1 METNY
6 HRLPDYRPTVDFT
19 IEHPYDHTKDYTA
32 TNVVIR
38 TQGTSTLVYPV
49 KNYRLTLPVGAS
61 YAIDAS
67 KTRPT
72 RVLNIKTDYM
82 ESSLSTNV
90 GMCRLVDAMYDSLT
104 PIREVDPLAVTA
116 TYGYPIAVF
125 NNNGTD
131 ITFVGLYNLNTD
143 KSDPQAFGHYAGS
156 GFPDSRKFEVL
167 FNAEDHAV
175 AFTRKPG
182 ITDAQ
187 WFAEVTEGFEGNY
200 PKQDSS
206 STYTLANYQPLMDM
220 LEFVSNYVDVTPE
233 NEEAYK
239 AEFLKRID
247 FDYAAKY
254 MLTCFILGAV
264 DSFGKDLMCNTWGVE
279 NDEFYKWYFTFYDLD
294 TCIGID
300 NQGKN
305 GIRRWNSYL

>member
-1 METNY
+1 MNGGRGIEIKSDRAILKSSDTTVITLFKENEKIKISFVIDPYNSTTTTYINGVMSGIDRLSTQSAFKQVSPQNIAVNMSGVGGKLYNVRVYERALTHPEILQNY
-6 HRLPDYRPTVDFT
+6 LFDITDISEKLYQYNFSDIYDSIGNISIDKVKERIPVMVIRTYGVDQFGNQLPQTSDYRPTVDFT

-32 TNVVIR
+32 TDVVIR

-49 KNYRLTLPVGAS
+49 KNYRLTLPAGTS

-90 GMCRLVDAMYDSLT
+90 GMCRLINAMYDSLT
-104 PIREVDPLAVTA
+104 PIQEVDPLVVTA

-156 GFPDSRKFEVL
+156 GFPDSRK
-167 FNAEDHAV
+167 
-175 AFTRKPG
+175 
-182 ITDAQ
+182 
-187 WFAEVTEGFEGNY
+187 
-200 PKQDSS
+200 
-206 STYTLANYQPLMDM
+206 
-220 LEFVSNYVDVTPE
+220 
-233 NEEAYK
+233 
-239 AEFLKRID
+239 
-247 FDYAAKY
+247 
-254 MLTCFILGAV
+254 
-264 DSFGKDLMCNTWGVE
+264 
-279 NDEFYKWYFTFYDLD
+279 
-294 TCIGID
+294 
-300 NQGKN
+300 
-305 GIRRWNSYL
+305 